1 MKNILPL
8 SEEMLLEI
16 EDKIKLERKQNK
28 IKRKKLR
35 RENKNKTKY
44 IF

>member
-8 SEEMLLEI
+8 PEEILLEI
-16 EDKIKLERKQNK
+16 EDKIELERKQNK

-35 RENKNKTKY
+35 RENKNKKKY